1 METLIFGRNPVL
13 EAIRAG
19 RLIHKI
25 VLPKQA
31 QLRTKSGDV
40 LHTIKQRAAQA
51 GILVEY
57 VDREVLDEL
66 VPGQN
71 HQGVI
76 AVVEPFSYTPFD
88 EFLVDLGKGKTPLVV
103 LLDHWQD
110 PQNLGSLL
118 RTAEAAGVDGVILPK
133 RRSVGVNATVAKV
146 AAGALEYVKV
156 VQVSNLVQTIGV
168 LKEHGLWIAGASAN
182 APQSCYQTDFTVPLG
197 LVIGSEGAG
206 LSRLV
211 EENCDFLTAIPM
223 QGEISSLNA
232 AVSAAILIFEVLRQ
246 RQFS

>member
-1 METLIFGRNPVL
+1 MVNKRFLTPKEKGLLSDGDLDFRTEPGP

-57 VDREVLDEL
+57 VDRVLDEL

-76 AVVEPFSYTPFD
+76 AVVEPFLIPLLMSSSSIWAR
-88 EFLVDLGKGKTPLVV
+88 GK
-103 LLDHWQD
+103 H
-110 PQNLGSLL
+110 
-118 RTAEAAGVDGVILPK
+118 
-133 RRSVGVNATVAKV
+133 
-146 AAGALEYVKV
+146 
-156 VQVSNLVQTIGV
+156 
-168 LKEHGLWIAGASAN
+168 LW
-182 APQSCYQTDFTVPLG
+182 
-197 LVIGSEGAG
+197 
-206 LSRLV
+206 
-211 EENCDFLTAIPM
+211 
-223 QGEISSLNA
+223 
-232 AVSAAILIFEVLRQ
+232 
-246 RQFS
+246 